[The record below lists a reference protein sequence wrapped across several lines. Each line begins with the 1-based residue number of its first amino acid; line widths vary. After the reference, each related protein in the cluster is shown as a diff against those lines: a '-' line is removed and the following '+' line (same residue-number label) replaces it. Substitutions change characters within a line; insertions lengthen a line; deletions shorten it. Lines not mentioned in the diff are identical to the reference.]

1 MSATLPFLATRTVA
15 VPAEFFSAL
24 LGPSRGAPAADAIET
39 LRDAGYLAGGAM
51 FDAFAA
57 WLDERGEHT
66 PATLGEDQFGPLVS
80 AFFQSTGWG
89 EMELTQVSESVLAI
103 DAHGWCECEAG
114 GERELPGC
122 HVSTGMFAGF
132 FGRLA
137 ESPLAVLEVEC
148 VSAGQPR
155 CRFLLA
161 SLDVL
166 QYVHEAMGRGIP
178 YDRAASSAT

>member
-1 MSATLPFLATRTVA
+1 MSATLPFMATRTVA

-24 LGPSRGAPAADAIET
+24 LGAARVAPSAGAIET
-39 LRDAGYLAGGAM
+39 LRDAGYLAGGAL
-51 FDAFAA
+51 FDAFAL
-57 WLDERGEHT
+57 WLDERGERA
-66 PATLGEDQFGPLVS
+66 PEQLGEDQFGPLVT

-103 DAHGWCECEAG
+103 DAHEWCECEVG
-114 GERELPGC
+114 GGRELPGC

-137 ESPLAVLEVEC
+137 EAPLAVLEVEC
-148 VSAGQPR
+148 MSAGNQR

-178 YDRAASSAT
+178 YDRAATSAN

>member
-1 MSATLPFLATRTVA
+1 MSATLPFLAARTVA

-24 LGPSRGAPAADAIET
+24 LGPSRAAPTSDAIET
-39 LRDAGYLAGGAM
+39 LRDAGYLAGGAL
-51 FDAFAA
+51 FDAFAH
-57 WLDERGEHT
+57 WLDERGERA
-66 PATLGEDQFGPLVS
+66 PSALGEDQFGPLVK
-80 AFFQSTGWG
+80 AFFHSTGWG
-89 EMELTQVSESVLAI
+89 DMELTQVSDSVLSI
-103 DAHGWCECEAG
+103 DAHEWCECEAG
-114 GERELPGC
+114 SERQLPGC
-122 HVSTGMFAGF
+122 HVSTGIFAGF

-137 ESPLAVLEVEC
+137 EAPLAVLEVEC

>member
-1 MSATLPFLATRTVA
+1 MSATLPFLTTRTVA

-24 LGPSRGAPAADAIET
+24 LGASRSAPTAGAIET
-39 LRDAGYLAGGAM
+39 LRDAGYLAGGSL
-51 FDAFAA
+51 FDAFAL
-57 WLDERGEHT
+57 WLEERGERA
-66 PATLGEDQFGPLVS
+66 PEQLGEDQFGPLVS

-89 EMELTQVSESVLAI
+89 EMVLTQVSESVLAI
-103 DAHGWCECEAG
+103 DAQEWCECEQG
-114 GERELPGC
+114 GGRDLPGC

-137 ESPLAVLEVEC
+137 EAPLAVLEVEC
-148 VSAGQPR
+148 VSAGQAR

-178 YDRAASSAT
+178 YDRAATSAN

>member
-15 VPAEFFSAL
+15 VPVEFFSAL
-24 LGPSRGAPAADAIET
+24 LGASRVAPSSSAIET
-39 LRDAGYLAGGAM
+39 LRDAGYIAGGSL
-51 FDAFAA
+51 FDAFAL
-57 WLDERGEHT
+57 WLEEQGERAPEE
-66 PATLGEDQFGPLVS
+66 LGEDQFGPLVS
-80 AFFQSTGWG
+80 AFFQTTGWG

-103 DAHGWCECEAG
+103 DAHAWCECDSEG
-114 GERELPGC
+114 GRDLPGC

-137 ESPLAVLEVEC
+137 QAPLAVLEVEC
-148 VSAGQPR
+148 ASAGQQR

-178 YDRAASSAT
+178 YDRAATSAN